1 MMKTPIDDFVRAYAE
16 GGTARL
22 HMPGHKGVGD
32 IEACDI
38 TEIRGADSLF
48 EASGIIRKSE
58 ENAARLFGA
67 RTLYSTEG
75 SSLCIRAM
83 LYLLA
88 QEAKA
93 CGRAPVVLSA
103 RSSHKTLVGACA
115 LLGLDVDFLY
125 PCEGEGYL
133 SCTVTPEAVKEYL
146 SAHEPPTAVYLTS
159 PDYLG
164 HRQDIRA
171 IAEVCHAFGTR
182 LAVDNAHGA
191 YLAFLSPS
199 EHPIALGAD
208 MCCDSAHK
216 TLPVLTGG
224 AYLHLHPTL
233 AADIADGARDAMA
246 LFASTS
252 PSYLTLASL
261 DRANRTLAENFS
273 VRLEA
278 CCTAVA
284 ELRAKLIAHG
294 YALTGDEPMKL
305 TLCPKSYG
313 YTGTE
318 LADAL
323 RRRGIEC
330 EFSDPDYTVLM
341 PSVNTP
347 AEELAHLSDALCSLP
362 RRVPILTAPPK
373 FHAPTRVMSL
383 REAVLSP
390 SEVLPV
396 SACLGRTVSTVTVGC
411 PPAVPILVSGEQVDA
426 HATALF
432 AYYGIETLRVVRA

>member
-67 RTLYSTEG
+67 RTYYSTEG

-83 LYLLA
+83 LYLVA

-93 CGRAPVVLSA
+93 CGRAPTVLSA
-103 RSSHKTLVGACA
+103 RTSHKTFVGACA
-115 LLGLDVDFLY
+115 LLGLDVDFLC
-125 PCEGEGYL
+125 PAEGEGYL
-133 SCTVTPEAVKEYL
+133 SCTVTPEAVKNYL
-146 SAHEPPTAVYLTS
+146 STHALPAAVYLTS

-164 HRQDIRA
+164 NRQDIRA
-171 IAEVCHAFGTR
+171 IADVCHAFGTR
-182 LAVDNAHGA
+182 VIVDNAHGA

-224 AYLHLHPTL
+224 AYLHLHPAL
-233 AADIADGARDAMA
+233 AADMADGVRAALS

-252 PSYLTLASL
+252 PSYLILASL
-261 DRANRTLAENFS
+261 DRANRTLSENFAA
-273 VRLEA
+273 RLSA
-278 CCTAVA
+278 CCSAVA
-284 ELRAKLIAHG
+284 ALRKRLAAHG
-294 YALTGDEPMKL
+294 YVLTGDEPMKL
-305 TLCPKSYG
+305 TLCPKPYG
-313 YTGTE
+313 YMGTE
-318 LADAL
+318 LADEL
-323 RRRGIEC
+323 RARGIEC

-341 PSVNTP
+341 PSVDTLP
-347 AEELAHLSDALCSLP
+347 AVLSRLGEVLCSLP
-362 RRVPILTAPPK
+362 RRAPITSAPPR
-373 FHAPTRVMSL
+373 FLAPVRVMSL

-390 SEVLPV
+390 SEVLPAD
-396 SACLGRTVSTVTVGC
+396 ACLGRTVGAVTVGC
-411 PPAVPILVSGEQVDA
+411 PPAVPILTSGERVDE
-426 HATALF
+426 HALALL
-432 AYYGIETLRVVRA
+432 AYYGIEALRVVRV